1 MKTSIKSL
9 IAIAAFG
16 ATALLAS
23 AQTLK
28 VGTIDMNKA
37 LDGYWKTQEE
47 QAVVKGY
54 EQRATEGTERIMSEG
69 RAAVEKYR
77 EAAEQAN
84 NTILTEEARKN
95 AAQEAQRL
103 LQDVQKKEQEIQ
115 QFRNQ
120 AVQTIQQQVAS
131 SRRVLLEKITD
142 VASGL
147 AKKKGIT
154 LLVEKS
160 NAAVITV
167 VYADPGFDITDE
179 VITELN
185 KDRPATS
192 TTGSAAPAATTA
204 PAATGSSGTSGP
216 SINF

>member
-16 ATALLAS
+16 ATALFAP

-54 EQRATEGTERIMSEG
+54 EQRATEGTERIMNEG
-69 RAAVEKYR
+69 RASVDKYR
-77 EAAEQAN
+77 EALDQAN
-84 NTILTEEARKN
+84 NTILTEEARKA
-95 AAQEAQRL
+95 AAQQAQVL
-103 LQDVQKKEQEIQ
+103 LQEVQKKEQEIQ
-115 QFRNQ
+115 AFRNQ
-120 AVQTIQQQVAS
+120 AVQTIQQQVAT
-131 SRRVLLEKITD
+131 SRRALLEKITE
-142 VASGL
+142 VASAI

-179 VITELN
+179 VVIELN
-185 KDRPATS
+185 KDRPATAPA
-192 TTGSAAPAATTA
+192 AAPAAPATTGTA
-204 PAATGSSGTSGP
+204 PA
-216 SINF
+216 INF

>member
-16 ATALLAS
+16 ATALFAP

-54 EQRATEGTERIMSEG
+54 EQRATEGTERIMNEG
-69 RAAVEKYR
+69 RASVDKYR

-84 NTILTEEARKN
+84 NTILTEEARKA
-95 AAQEAQRL
+95 AAQQAQVL
-103 LQDVQKKEQEIQ
+103 LQEVQKKEQEIQ
-115 QFRNQ
+115 AFRNQ
-120 AVQTIQQQVAS
+120 AVQTIQQQVAT
-131 SRRVLLEKITD
+131 SRRALLEKITE
-142 VASGL
+142 VASAI

-179 VITELN
+179 VVIELN
-185 KDRPATS
+185 KDRPATAPA
-192 TTGSAAPAATTA
+192 AAPAAPATTGTA
-204 PAATGSSGTSGP
+204 PA
-216 SINF
+216 INF